1 MKFVTSKVKGRVK
14 WVEGEQFIGRIEGD
28 QCSVILGEGGISPM
42 KLLLL
47 SVAGCTS
54 YDVVMIL
61 KKMREPIKGLEVEIE
76 GIRREEHPRIY
87 KEVVIRYKIYG
98 NVDEKKARRAIE
110 LSQEK
115 YCSAS
120 AHLKLS
126 GTDVKYTLEIIR
138 EDEPPSQL
146 S

>member
-1 MKFVTSKVKGRVK
+1 MSDVVKGKVK

-28 QCSVILGEGGISPM
+28 KCSVILGEGGISPM

-47 SVAGCTS
+47 SVAGCTAF
-54 YDVVMIL
+54 DVVKIL
-61 KKMREPIKGLEVEIE
+61 KKMREPIKGLEIEIE
-76 GIRREEHPRIY
+76 GTRRDEYPRIY
-87 KEVVIRYKIYG
+87 KEVTIHYRIYG

-120 AHLKLS
+120 AHIKLS
-126 GTDVKYTLEIIR
+126 GAKVNYTLEIIP
-138 EDEPPSQL
+138 ES
-146 S
+146 